1 MASYS
6 HHLRHLHSTQLAKL
20 VAGQLEALDLTPLK
34 IKSKSSHARK
44 LDYFQV
50 KVNECSEKIVQVFQS
65 SIIGDDIP
73 VIPARNKGE
82 LCYPSD
88 DTKRLMLQLKDRCTK
103 LKEKKKTR
111 RNSLLVDFGIGL
123 MVHSRNSKF
132 FSSYCESSS
141 AIENL
146 KRRKWNTVN
155 SEPKEIKKSR

>member
-103 LKEKKKTR
+103 LKEKKKNTE
-111 RNSLLVDFGIGL
+111 
-123 MVHSRNSKF
+123 KF
-132 FSSYCESSS
+132 SPC
-141 AIENL
+141 
-146 KRRKWNTVN
+146 
-155 SEPKEIKKSR
+155 